1 MVRSLVAKPFAAALL
16 ALALMMTPALAAT
29 QSEINATLR
38 NDASIWDQLFV
49 LALADQIREHC
60 PTLEARTVR
69 ATRYVF
75 GVYSQARDYGYSRA
89 EIRAFQ
95 TDDGTEA
102 DMRARVLSYFAQ
114 HGVREGAPDTY
125 CALGAAEMSAGT
137 PAGTL
142 LRAR

>member
-1 MVRSLVAKPFAAALL
+1 MVKTLTAAFL
-16 ALALMMTPALAAT
+16 ALGLLTAPALAT
-29 QSEINATLR
+29 PQSEINATLR

-49 LALADQIREHC
+49 LALADQIQETC
-60 PTLEARTVR
+60 PTIEARTFR
-69 ATRYVF
+69 ATRFVY
-75 GVYSQARDYGYSRA
+75 GVYSQARAYGFSRA

-102 DMRARVLSYFAQ
+102 DMRARVLTYFAQ
-114 HGVREGAPDTY
+114 HGVCEGAPDTY
-125 CALGAAEMSAGT
+125 CALGTAEISAGT